1 MRPNSSLTRIPRA
14 LTLTMVRVK
23 EQGWNI
29 CSHVALHNWS
39 QLVNAALRPVT
50 MTMLEAIEAPTLGRW
65 RGALHATRPDASD
78 VIRLAED
85 GEMMTAVLN
94 AHRHPVG
101 AAPEAAR
108 STSPAPLANDCGG
121 AAQRGHVARLRH
133 HGGESADAAPAS
145 GDAAPDPSGEAT
157 AEIPGL
163 SKMLKPDLIT
173 RCRTRG
179 IESHGLTC
187 DRMRLALQNW
197 TPPTLVGAPTVAA
210 GATSSM
216 AASSTTMP
224 VPKLNAAAVPL
235 QPVPKT
241 KSRAPMPVPT
251 PMTPTMTRRSSSA
264 TPSPA
269 ARTSQPLA
277 TPGGTPLMCPIHQCQ
292 LIMKQNRADR
302 SLFWSCAMCPNCKV
316 TMTLEAY
323 TVMDELMTGGQAQQA
338 AFEEAP
344 AADASSTAAPATQ
357 PMGDAMMAQAAELEA
372 QRERLQQMELQMIA
386 QQHEVNAA
394 RDRVL
399 ADHQQAMAEVAQ
411 AACSLRPTRPCS
423 CHRRR
428 RRPLR
433 RLRWHR
439 CLPRR

>member
-1 MRPNSSLTRIPRA
+1 
-14 LTLTMVRVK
+14 
-23 EQGWNI
+23 
-29 CSHVALHNWS
+29 
-39 QLVNAALRPVT
+39 
-50 MTMLEAIEAPTLGRW
+50 
-65 RGALHATRPDASD
+65 
-78 VIRLAED
+78 
-85 GEMMTAVLN
+85 
-94 AHRHPVG
+94 
-101 AAPEAAR
+101 
-108 STSPAPLANDCGG
+108 
-121 AAQRGHVARLRH
+121 
-133 HGGESADAAPAS
+133 
-145 GDAAPDPSGEAT
+145 
-157 AEIPGL
+157 
-163 SKMLKPDLIT
+163 
-173 RCRTRG
+173 
-179 IESHGLTC
+179 
-187 DRMRLALQNW
+187 
-197 TPPTLVGAPTVAA
+197 
-210 GATSSM
+210 
-216 AASSTTMP
+216 
-224 VPKLNAAAVPL
+224 
-235 QPVPKT
+235 
-241 KSRAPMPVPT
+241 
-251 PMTPTMTRRSSSA
+251 
-264 TPSPA
+264 
-269 ARTSQPLA
+269 
-277 TPGGTPLMCPIHQCQ
+277 MCPIHQCQ